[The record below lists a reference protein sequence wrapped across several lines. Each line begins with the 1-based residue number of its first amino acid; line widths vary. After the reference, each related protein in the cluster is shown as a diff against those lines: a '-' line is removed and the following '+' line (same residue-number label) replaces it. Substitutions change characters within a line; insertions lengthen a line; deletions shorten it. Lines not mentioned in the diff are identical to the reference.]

1 MTIPRKKKLCH
12 GCGTKQFLW
21 RSNPPTCRDCSTRA
35 AVKDVGQKMRQS
47 IKVKPRP
54 TVNGRLLHTALY
66 MAAFGYGDADFIPSE
81 LSGLPC
87 NDLHHIQCRG
97 AGGTKTEDRV
107 ENLIA
112 LTREEHIEYGDK
124 KQHME
129 FLYRKHLAFMSA
141 NGVKFDRAWIEAQI
155 EKWKEQ

>member
-1 MTIPRKKKLCH
+1 MIQPKLKTCSVCGHPRR
-12 GCGTKQFLW
+12 LW

-35 AVKDVGQKMRQS
+35 AVKDVSQKMRQP

-54 TVNGRLLHTALY
+54 TVNGKPIHTAIYL
-66 MAAFGYGDADFIPSE
+66 AAFGYGDADFIPSE
-81 LSGLPC
+81 LSGLRAQ
-87 NDLHHIQCRG
+87 DTHHIENRG
-97 AGGTKTEDRV
+97 SGGTKTEDRV

-141 NGVKFDRAWIEAQI
+141 NGVKFDRAWIEGQI